1 MSLAGRGVLVTRPRE
16 LAQGLAKRVAD
27 AGGRAIVFPAIE
39 IEPLP
44 HCGPVGRYDAVV
56 FVSPSAVHQG
66 SRWLGA
72 GTKTLAVGA
81 GTAGDLAK
89 RGVKNVLYPT
99 AGADSEA
106 LLELSELAR
115 VSGQHILIVRGQG
128 GRSLLGDTLAAR
140 GARVEYAECYRR
152 VRPRSDAA
160 PLLAAWAAGELHA
173 VTLNSGEALHN
184 LLELVGDEGRHR
196 LLDTPL
202 FVPHARVAAQAAGA
216 GAREVVV
223 AGAGD
228 DEMIERLVAYFSDD
242 RERSRS

>member
-16 LAQGLAKRVAD
+16 LAQGLAMRVAD

-44 HCGPVGRYDAVV
+44 HSGPVGRYDVVV

-81 GTAGDLAK
+81 GTAADLTK

-106 LLELSELAR
+106 LLELPELAR
-115 VSGQHILIVRGQG
+115 VSGQHILVVRGQG

-152 VRPRSDAA
+152 VRPRSDVS
-160 PLLAAWAAGELHA
+160 PVLAAWAAGELHA
-173 VTLNSGEALHN
+173 VTVNSGEALQN
-184 LLELVGDEGRHR
+184 LLELVGAAGRQR

-202 FVPHARVAAQAAGA
+202 FVPHSRVAAQAAGA
-216 GAREVVV
+216 RAREVVV

-242 RERSRS
+242 RERSHS

>member
-1 MSLAGRGVLVTRPRE
+1 
-16 LAQGLAKRVAD
+16 
-27 AGGRAIVFPAIE
+27 
-39 IEPLP
+39 
-44 HCGPVGRYDAVV
+44 VV

-106 LLELSELAR
+106 LLELSALAR

-160 PLLAAWAAGELHA
+160 PVLAAWAAGELHA
-173 VTLNSGEALHN
+173 VTVNSGEALQN
-184 LLELVGDEGRHR
+184 LLELVGAEGRHR

>member
-1 MSLAGRGVLVTRPRE
+1 
-16 LAQGLAKRVAD
+16 
-27 AGGRAIVFPAIE
+27 
-39 IEPLP
+39 
-44 HCGPVGRYDAVV
+44 VGRYDVVV

-72 GTKTLAVGA
+72 GTRTLAVGA

-106 LLELSELAR
+106 LLELPELAR

-152 VRPRSDAA
+152 VRPRSAAA
-160 PLLAAWAAGELHA
+160 PVLAAWAAGELHA
-173 VTLNSGEALHN
+173 VTVNSGEALQN
-184 LLELVGDEGRHR
+184 LLELVGAEGRHR

-216 GAREVVV
+216 RAREVVV

>member
-44 HCGPVGRYDAVV
+44 HRGPVGRYDVVV

-66 SRWLGA
+66 SCWLGA

-81 GTAGDLAK
+81 GTAAELAK

-99 AGADSEA
+99 EGADSEA
-106 LLELSELAR
+106 LLALSELAR

-160 PLLAAWAAGELHA
+160 PVLAAWAAGELHA
-173 VTLNSGEALHN
+173 VTVNSGEALQN
-184 LLELVGDEGRHR
+184 LLELVGAEGRHR

-216 GAREVVV
+216 RAREVVV